1 MLHSKGK
8 RLDTFKYWQRKNI
21 ERRQRLEHEA
31 KEDREDREYRKKLIE
46 ACYRSMPRNDKVMID
61 KNYNKLPFPIN
72 LISTSLSYLLSFII
86 ICVSIIST
94 YPLSILLSC
103 LVLILVSC
111 LVN

>member
-46 ACYRSMPRNDKVMID
+46 ACYR
-61 KNYNKLPFPIN
+61 
-72 LISTSLSYLLSFII
+72 
-86 ICVSIIST
+86 
-94 YPLSILLSC
+94 
-103 LVLILVSC
+103 
-111 LVN
+111 